1 MCTGDKNWG
10 EEEEGRKTREE
21 MRGKRG
27 KGGEGRRKKERRG
40 KEEERE
46 EEREEEEEERE
57 EEREEEEGGT
67 LCKKGRLSV
76 LTYFSF
82 LSKSLAAKTG
92 AFRNVFSPAGFMGE
106 Q

>member
-27 KGGEGRRKKERRG
+27 KGGEGRRKKGRRG

-46 EEREEEEEERE
+46 EEREK
-57 EEREEEEGGT
+57 EEGGT